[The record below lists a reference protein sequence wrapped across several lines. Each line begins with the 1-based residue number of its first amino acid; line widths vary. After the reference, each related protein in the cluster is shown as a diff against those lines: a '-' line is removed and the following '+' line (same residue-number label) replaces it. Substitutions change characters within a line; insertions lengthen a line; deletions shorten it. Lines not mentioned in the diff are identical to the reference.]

1 MPNIIETL
9 DGAASIATAYTLT
22 IGQTAQGTVTALTDH
37 DWWRVD
43 LVAGQ
48 TYTFALV
55 GTGGTHLPDSFLR
68 LRDAA
73 GVQIDFDDDDGPGI
87 NSSIT
92 FTAGGSGTFFLDA
105 GAFNDE
111 YTGQYGLSATLG
123 NRAHYDEMMSAG
135 NLIRD
140 GTSWSAAPA
149 TAVKVT
155 YSIDT
160 SNPDQTDAS
169 GNPTAFISLSATQMA
184 AAQACLDQFSE
195 AGNITFTLAAPNTG
209 TIRFSAYSSTTDGA
223 GAYAYFPG
231 STDANAL
238 AGDVN
243 LNNQS
248 VSQTDLP
255 QGSYSFFAMLHE
267 LGHAMGLAHPGD
279 YNASPGVVIEYG
291 THAQFTEDSHQYTVM
306 SYFDESNTTD
316 SYGSYPDTLMMC
328 DILAIQQLYGV
339 NNTTRV
345 GDSIYGFGANTGNTY
360 DFAVNVDPA
369 FCIWDAGGTDTINAS
384 GFSQSQLIDLRAG
397 TFSDIGGVAGN
408 ISIAIGAVIE
418 NAVGGSGGDFL
429 VGNSGNNL
437 LNGGAGNDYMV
448 GGAGTD
454 IFVVAAAGDSTI
466 ENAGGGT
473 DTVRSYIDWTLAGN
487 VERLELQGSSNLNGT
502 GNALN
507 NTLVGNSGNNSLS
520 GGDGDDV
527 LNGGAGNDSMIGGAG
542 NDIFI
547 VAAVG
552 DSTVESADGG
562 KDTVRSYINWT
573 LGANIERLELLA
585 SVTNGTGNALN
596 NTLLGNSGNN
606 LLNGGAGDDYMSG
619 GAGNDIY
626 IVAAA
631 GDVTAEDPG
640 QGTDIVRSYISWT
653 LGANVERLELQG
665 SGNLNGVGNTL
676 ANTLVG
682 NSGDN
687 NLSGGDGNDT
697 LNGGAGNDYLV
708 GGDGDD
714 IFVVG
719 AVGDSTVESVDG
731 GTDTVRSYINWMLGA
746 NVERLELQG
755 CRQSERH
762 RQRARQHAGRQFGR
776 QQPERR

>member
-9 DGAASIATAYTLT
+9 DAAASIATAYTLT

-55 GTGGTHLPDSFLR
+55 GTGGTQLPDSFLR

-73 GVQIDFDDDDGPGI
+73 GVQIDFDDDDGPGF

-92 FTAGGSGTFFLDA
+92 FTAGSSGTFFLDA
-105 GAFNDE
+105 GAFNDQ

-123 NRAHYDEMMSAG
+123 NRAHYDEMMGAG
-135 NLIRD
+135 NLFRD
-140 GTSWSAAPA
+140 GASWSAAPA
-149 TAVKVT
+149 TAVNVT

-169 GNPTAFISLSATQMA
+169 GNPTAFIALSAAQTA
-184 AAQACLDQFSE
+184 AAQACLGQFSE

-209 TIRFSAYSSTTDGA
+209 TIRFSAYHSTTDGA

-243 LNNQS
+243 LNNNS

-267 LGHAMGLAHPGD
+267 LGHAVGLAHPGD
-279 YNASPGVVIEYG
+279 YNAGPGVVIEYG

-316 SYGSYPDTLMMC
+316 SYGSYPDTLMMY

-339 NNTTRV
+339 NNATRA
-345 GDSIYGFGANTGNTY
+345 GNSIYGFGANTGNTY

-429 VGNSGNNL
+429 VGNSGNNR
-437 LNGGAGNDYMV
+437 LNGGAGADTMV
-448 GGAGTD
+448 GGLGDDAY
-454 IFVVAAAGDSTI
+454 IVAALGDLTI
-466 ENAGGGT
+466 EIAGEGI
-473 DTVRSYIDWTLAGN
+473 DTVFSYINWTLGAN
-487 VERLELQGSSNLNGT
+487 IERLDLEGGATNGT

-507 NTLVGNSGNNSLS
+507 NTLVGNSLNN
-520 GGDGDDV
+520 V
-527 LNGGAGNDSMIGGAG
+527 LNGGAGND
-542 NDIFI
+542 
-547 VAAVG
+547 
-552 DSTVESADGG
+552 
-562 KDTVRSYINWT
+562 
-573 LGANIERLELLA
+573 
-585 SVTNGTGNALN
+585 
-596 NTLLGNSGNN
+596 
-606 LLNGGAGDDYMSG
+606 YMRG

-631 GDVTAEDPG
+631 GDITAEDPG
-640 QGTDIVRSYISWT
+640 QGTDTVRTYINWT
-653 LGANVERLELQG
+653 LGANVERLELQS
-665 SGNLNGVGNTL
+665 SGNINGTGNSLN
-676 ANTLVG
+676 NTLVG
-682 NSGDN
+682 NSGN
-687 NLSGGDGNDT
+687 NVLSGGDGNDYITGGAGNDT
-697 LNGGAGNDYLV
+697 LNGGAGNDRLIGGAGRDSLNGGAGNDRFDFDLVSDSPAGPALRDSIVGGFGHGSDLIDLATIDANALV
-708 GGDGDD
+708 GGNQAFSF
-714 IFVVG
+714 IG
-719 AVGDSTVESVDG
+719 AAAFSGVAGQLRYTNYSGNVIIDADVNGDSTADMQILVAG
-731 GTDTVRSYINWMLGA
+731 TTFMAGTDFIV
-746 NVERLELQG
+746 
-755 CRQSERH
+755 
-762 RQRARQHAGRQFGR
+762 
-776 QQPERR
+776 

>member
-9 DGAASIATAYTLT
+9 DAAASIATAYTLT

-68 LRDAA
+68 LRNAA
-73 GVQIDFDDDDGPGI
+73 GVEINFDDDDGPGI

-92 FTAGGSGTFFLDA
+92 FTAGSSGTFFLDA
-105 GAFNDE
+105 GAFNDQH
-111 YTGQYGLSATLG
+111 TGQYGLSATLG
-123 NRAHYDEMMSAG
+123 NRAHYDEMMGAG

-140 GTSWSAAPA
+140 GASWSAAPA
-149 TAVKVT
+149 TAVNVT

-169 GNPTAFISLSATQMA
+169 GNPTAFIALSAAQTA
-184 AAQACLDQFSE
+184 AAQACLGQFSE

-209 TIRFSAYSSTTDGA
+209 TIRFSAYNSTTDGA

-231 STDANAL
+231 SIDANAPD
-238 AGDVN
+238 GDVN

-279 YNASPGVVIEYG
+279 YNAGPGVVIEYG

-316 SYGSYPDTLMMC
+316 SYGSYPDTLMMY

-345 GDSIYGFGANTGNTY
+345 GNSIYGFGANTGNTY

-429 VGNSGNNL
+429 VGNSGNNA
-437 LNGGAGNDYMV
+437 LNGGAGNDTIN
-448 GGAGTD
+448 GGAGADTMFGGLGDDAYIVAAVGDTTIENVGEGTD
-454 IFVVAAAGDSTI
+454 TVFSYINWTLGANIERLDLEGTATNATGNALNNTLVGNSLNNLLNGAGGNDYMRGGAGNDIYIVAAAGDFTA
-466 ENAGGGT
+466 EDPGQGT
-473 DTVRSYIDWTLAGN
+473 DTVRSYINWTLGAN
-487 VERLELQGSSNLNGT
+487 VERLELQGAGNLNGT

-520 GGDGDDV
+520 GGDGNDYIVGGAGNDTLTGGAGNDTLIGGAGSDS
-527 LNGGAGNDSMIGGAG
+527 LNGGAGNDRFDFDLVSDSQAGAALRDSILGGFSHGFDRIDLATIDANSLVAG
-542 NDIFI
+542 NQAFSFI
-547 VAAVG
+547 GAAAFSGVAGQLRYSNYSGTVIIDADVNG
-552 DSTVESADGG
+552 DSTADMQILVAG
-562 KDTVRSYINWT
+562 
-573 LGANIERLELLA
+573 
-585 SVTNGTGNALN
+585 TNFMT
-596 NTLLGNSGNN
+596 
-606 LLNGGAGDDYMSG
+606 
-619 GAGNDIY
+619 
-626 IVAAA
+626 
-631 GDVTAEDPG
+631 
-640 QGTDIVRSYISWT
+640 GTDF
-653 LGANVERLELQG
+653 
-665 SGNLNGVGNTL
+665 
-676 ANTLVG
+676 LV
-682 NSGDN
+682 
-687 NLSGGDGNDT
+687 
-697 LNGGAGNDYLV
+697 
-708 GGDGDD
+708 
-714 IFVVG
+714 
-719 AVGDSTVESVDG
+719 
-731 GTDTVRSYINWMLGA
+731 
-746 NVERLELQG
+746 
-755 CRQSERH
+755 
-762 RQRARQHAGRQFGR
+762 
-776 QQPERR
+776 